1 MKDYTISEVN
11 AHPNEHKDG
20 HYEWEAIHTPK
31 ENVEDVVVERKT
43 VFAVGFPQSI
53 PPTSVQLSN
62 HRTRFC

>member
-20 HYEWEAIHTPK
+20 HYQWEATYTPK
-31 ENVEDVVVERKT
+31 ENVEDVVVEHKA

-53 PPTSVQLSN
+53 PPTG
-62 HRTRFC
+62 F